1 MKNLPW
7 PETCGRCY
15 FELDNKPNPML
26 KDYLQEE
33 KKEFEKKLHR
43 VARFACIAFSGVE
56 KGEEMDFFNNFIN
69 HDVSAKSLRGWLKEH
84 DERLLAKVREMVETK
99 IKENNRWKKE
109 GVCYL
114 CIEDNHCI
122 HDIENV
128 AYNEVLSSLEA

>member
-1 MKNLPW
+1 MTLQ
-7 PETCGRCY
+7 
-15 FELDNKPNPML
+15 
-26 KDYLQEE
+26 DYLQEE
-33 KKEFEKKLHR
+33 HEEFEKKFAEWHI
-43 VARFACIAFSGVE
+43 ATDGSAQRFG
-56 KGEEMDFFNNFIN
+56 DFVVYE
-69 HDVSAKSLRGWLKEH
+69 DLKDWLRSH

-99 IKENNRWKKE
+99 IKENNLWKKE